1 MDRRK
6 WLFGVLGWPTLAAT
20 QPASADWVVIAHR
33 GNQRDIDRAL
43 INRLYMYLLP
53 KWDDGSS
60 LQLYALD
67 EVHPVR
73 VSFDQEALG
82 RTSAQT
88 KALWAMML
96 IRGRGTPPTIVPNEQ
111 EMVKAVA
118 ADPGAIG
125 FVSAGVAQRASGVR
139 IVRIRD

>member
-1 MDRRK
+1 MQRRK
-6 WLFGVLGWPTLAAT
+6 WLIGVFAWPTFTLA
-20 QPASADWVVIAHR
+20 QSASADWVVIAHR
-33 GNQRDIDRAL
+33 ANPREIDRAL

-53 KWDDGSS
+53 RWDDGSV

-73 VSFDQEALG
+73 ISFDQEALG

-88 KALWAMML
+88 KALWAMLL
-96 IRGRGTPPTIVPNEQ
+96 IRGRGTPPTILSSEQ

-125 FVSAGVAQRASGVR
+125 VVSAGVAQRASGVR
-139 IVRIRD
+139 IIRIKD